1 MIFRLS
7 FSLLSLFFQ
16 YTGTSEILRPR
27 GVALSKASLYVPDK
41 DFTCF
46 DGTLTIPFAYVND
59 DYCDCQDG
67 SDEPGT
73 PACPNGTFH
82 CTNAGHKPQNIP
94 SSRVNDGICDCCD
107 TSDEYASHANCVNN
121 CNDLGKAAR
130 MEAQKLAEVAK
141 IGSEM
146 RAALSKKGK
155 QLRQE
160 KQERLLQL
168 EKDKD
173 EAESLKKEKEALKL
187 AAEELENKALEK
199 YRQQEEEEKKIKQE
213 EEQRASEQ
221 EAFEHFHRLDANQD
235 GKLQVSEIQTQQT
248 FDQNKDGVVSDDEI
262 TLFFD
267 NQQEMDWDEF
277 LATGWPRMRP
287 LLLMNSG
294 MFKPPAT
301 EAPDSSDTQEEIE
314 TLSQGSAEEIPLDAN
329 EDDETRNTD
338 DEEDDNGDDEANKNP
353 EHELYEHDGDAIDE
367 DSSVLDEEHEEKTED
382 TPKYDEETQKL
393 VEEATRARS
402 EFEEADRNLRDVQ
415 REIKQLQES
424 MEKDYGEEDE
434 FAPLDGEC
442 FEYTDS
448 EYVYKLCPFDHATQR
463 SKSGGSETRLGQWN
477 QWSGPEENKY
487 KSMLYDRGQSCWN
500 GPQRSALVKLIC
512 GTENSIRSVSEPNR
526 CEYVFEFVTPSI
538 CQLSEHHEHVH
549 EEL

>member
-7 FSLLSLFFQ
+7 LSVFALFFQ

-46 DGTLTIPFAYVND
+46 DGSLTIPFAYVND
-59 DYCDCQDG
+59 DYCDCEDG

-107 TSDEYASHANCVNN
+107 TSDEYESHANCVNN

-146 RAALSKKGK
+146 RAALSRKGK

-160 KQERLLQL
+160 KQERLVQL
-168 EKDKD
+168 EKDKE

-199 YRQQEEEEKKIKQE
+199 YRQQEEEEKKVKQE
-213 EEQRASEQ
+213 EEQKAREQ

-235 GKLQVSEIQTQQT
+235 GKLQKSEIQTQQT
-248 FDQNKDGVVSDDEI
+248 FDQNKDGVVSDDEV

-267 NQQEMDWDEF
+267 TQQEMDWDEF

-294 MFKPPAT
+294 MFKPPTA
-301 EAPDSSDTQEEIE
+301 ESPDSSDTHEEIE
-314 TLSQGSAEEIPLDAN
+314 TLSQ
-329 EDDETRNTD
+329 
-338 DEEDDNGDDEANKNP
+338 
-353 EHELYEHDGDAIDE
+353 E
-367 DSSVLDEEHEEKTED
+367 DSAALDEEHEGKSED
-382 TPKYDEETQKL
+382 SPKYDEDTQRL
-393 VEEATRARS
+393 VDEATRARS

-442 FEYTDS
+442 FEFTDS

-538 CQLSEHHEHVH
+538 CQLSEHHAHAH